1 MAASENSFEPFG
13 FSLVL
18 SGLGLDFL
26 QILDTMAET
35 VPVIPYTPEMDFKC
49 QRYPGDI
56 QTPHTSPLDID
67 YLLLQIF
74 RSNGVLF
81 SWKFTYPE
89 LLSFRSIGV

>member
-35 VPVIPYTPEMDFKC
+35 VPVIPHTPERDFKC

-56 QTPHTSPLDID
+56 
-67 YLLLQIF
+67 
-74 RSNGVLF
+74 
-81 SWKFTYPE
+81 
-89 LLSFRSIGV
+89 